1 MPYISD
7 EDFEKFKELMKE
19 REEKK
24 KRDEASNEEYLQT
37 LIGKFEQFKVDY
49 ANYGTIEAMALKF
62 ANYLK
67 DYFDRTG
74 EDFIPFNWL
83 EMQRYLTSKVLTKNE
98 KGQVDLKRSFRNT
111 LRDYGFAVV
120 VNRKYNTMKVKKC
133 EPRKRRKR

>member
-19 REEKK
+19 REDKK
-24 KRDEASNEEYLQT
+24 KLDEDSNEKYLQN

-62 ANYLK
+62 SNYLK
-67 DYFDRTG
+67 DYFNKTG

-83 EMQRYLTSKVLTKNE
+83 EMQRYLTDRVLGKND
-98 KGQVDLKRSFRNT
+98 KGLVDLRKSFRNN
-111 LRDYGFAVV
+111 LRDYGFTVTL
-120 VNRKYNTMKVKKC
+120 NRKYNTMKVKKC
-133 EPRKRRKR
+133 EPRKRRKN